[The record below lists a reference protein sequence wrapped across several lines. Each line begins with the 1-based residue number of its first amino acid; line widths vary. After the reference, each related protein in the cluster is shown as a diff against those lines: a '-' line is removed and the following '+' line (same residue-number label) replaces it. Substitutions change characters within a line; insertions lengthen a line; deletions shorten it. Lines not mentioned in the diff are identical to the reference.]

1 METGLALTGRGI
13 VITRPAHQ
21 AGPVSQRLEA
31 LGATVLQ
38 FPLLGIAEP
47 VNITRS
53 QQQLADL
60 ACYDT
65 LIFTSPNAVESAL
78 HKLGASL
85 PESATI
91 ACIGQK
97 TAQSLQRFGVR
108 VSIVPNAVFNSEALL
123 AEPEFQQMQGRRVA
137 IIRGEGGRDLLRST
151 LSLRGAGVD
160 YIDVY
165 RRICPAQNLLPL
177 LKFQQRGQLDIIAL
191 TSAESLR
198 NLFALANGAAWLNGV
213 ALLLG
218 SQRMQLALKE
228 TSHNGPVYLA
238 NDPSDDSMY
247 RALLDWSQH
256 L

>member
-1 METGLALTGRGI
+1 MEAGLALKGRGI

-21 AGPVSQRLEA
+21 AGPVSQRLEL

-47 VNITRS
+47 QNITRS

-60 ACYDT
+60 AHYDT
-65 LIFTSPNAVESAL
+65 LLFTSPNAVESAL
-78 HKLGASL
+78 QKLGASI

-97 TAQSLQRFGVR
+97 TAQSLERFGVQ
-108 VSIVPNAVFNSEALL
+108 VSIVPDAVFNSEALL
-123 AEPEFQQMQGRRVA
+123 AEPEFQQMQGKRVA
-137 IIRGEGGRDLLRST
+137 IIRGEGGRDLLKST
-151 LSLRGAGVD
+151 LSLRGASVD

-165 RRICPAQNLLPL
+165 RRICPAHDLLPL
-177 LKFQQRGQLDIIAL
+177 LKFQQGGQLDIIAL

-198 NLFALANGAAWLNGV
+198 NLFTLAGGAAWLDGV

-218 SQRMQLALKE
+218 SERMQLALKE
-228 TSHNGPVYLA
+228 TTHHGPVHLA
-238 NDPSDDSMY
+238 ADPSDDSMY
-247 RALLDWSQH
+247 QALLDWSRH